1 MSDYCT
7 VYITTETEKEANDI
21 AAALVDEN
29 LIACANVF
37 PAVTSHFRWQGR
49 VENETEAAAF
59 FKTRRALVD
68 TIVARV
74 KDLHS
79 YDCPCVTV
87 WPIEGGNPEYL
98 AWVAEETGGAT

>member
-1 MSDYCT
+1 MSEFCT
-7 VYITTETEKEANDI
+7 IYITTETEEEANTI
-21 AAALVDEN
+21 AAALLTDN

-37 PAVTSHFRWQGR
+37 PAVTSHFRWQGK
-49 VENETEAAAF
+49 VENETESAAF

-68 TIVARV
+68 KIVARV

-87 WPIEGGNPEYL
+87 WPIEGGNPDYL
-98 AWVAEETGGAT
+98 AWVAEETEDAS